1 MSDTE
6 KNNLPKP
13 LERLPPELLQRLE
26 ERGLRP
32 VIETFEVQH
41 FSSRPIPSPEEL
53 EHYEKIHEGFAD
65 RIVTMAEREQNHRH
79 DIEDSGLKAVVAAE
93 KRGQIFTFII
103 SLSVI
108 VGGVSLASMGHPAW
122 GIGLLLPALAALAYT
137 LMTGRRHKQQK
148 E

>member
-6 KNNLPKP
+6 KNNLPEP
-13 LERLPPELLQRLE
+13 LEQLPPELLQKLE
-26 ERGLRP
+26 ERGL
-32 VIETFEVQH
+32 TTSLEVQH
-41 FSSRPIPSPEEL
+41 ISSRPIPSPQEL

-79 DIEDSGLKAVVAAE
+79 GIENSGLKAAVAAE
-93 KRGQIFTFII
+93 KRGQVFIFVI

-108 VGGVSLASMGHPAW
+108 LGGVSLASMGHPAW
-122 GIGLLLPALAALAYT
+122 GIGLLLPALGALAYT
-137 LMTGRRHKQQK
+137 LVTGRRHKQQK